1 MNNLLFLFLITTFFL
16 DIMIS
21 MVNVV
26 FSPKNT
32 QQLYWNLRALLIPY
46 FLFIIQYKSLH
57 GNFGIT
63 ILQGKK
69 TSSLVKYDVTLN
81 ASFKPFYNQL
91 TKTSAKHHFAPQR
104 KQYRSYCT
112 GVYYFK
118 YYERL
123 EMYLYSCFPH
133 E

>member
-21 MVNVV
+21 MVNVA

-63 ILQGKK
+63 ILQGKM
-69 TSSLVKYDVTLN
+69 TN
-81 ASFKPFYNQL
+81 
-91 TKTSAKHHFAPQR
+91 
-104 KQYRSYCT
+104 
-112 GVYYFK
+112 
-118 YYERL
+118 
-123 EMYLYSCFPH
+123 
-133 E
+133 

>member
-21 MVNVV
+21 MLNVV

-46 FLFIIQYKSLH
+46 FLFIIQYRSLH

-63 ILQGKK
+63 ILQDKM
-69 TSSLVKYDVTLN
+69 TN
-81 ASFKPFYNQL
+81 
-91 TKTSAKHHFAPQR
+91 
-104 KQYRSYCT
+104 
-112 GVYYFK
+112 
-118 YYERL
+118 
-123 EMYLYSCFPH
+123 
-133 E
+133 

>member
-21 MVNVV
+21 MLNVV

-63 ILQGKK
+63 ILQGKM
-69 TSSLVKYDVTLN
+69 TN
-81 ASFKPFYNQL
+81 
-91 TKTSAKHHFAPQR
+91 
-104 KQYRSYCT
+104 
-112 GVYYFK
+112 
-118 YYERL
+118 
-123 EMYLYSCFPH
+123 
-133 E
+133 

>member
-46 FLFIIQYKSLH
+46 FLFIIQYRSHH

-63 ILQGKK
+63 ILQGKM
-69 TSSLVKYDVTLN
+69 TN
-81 ASFKPFYNQL
+81 
-91 TKTSAKHHFAPQR
+91 
-104 KQYRSYCT
+104 
-112 GVYYFK
+112 
-118 YYERL
+118 
-123 EMYLYSCFPH
+123 
-133 E
+133 

>member
-63 ILQGKK
+63 ILQGKM
-69 TSSLVKYDVTLN
+69 TN
-81 ASFKPFYNQL
+81 
-91 TKTSAKHHFAPQR
+91 
-104 KQYRSYCT
+104 
-112 GVYYFK
+112 
-118 YYERL
+118 
-123 EMYLYSCFPH
+123 
-133 E
+133 

>member
-1 MNNLLFLFLITTFFL
+1 MQIYSLKYKTHSYEQSIIFVLNYNFFFL

-63 ILQGKK
+63 ILQGKM
-69 TSSLVKYDVTLN
+69 TN
-81 ASFKPFYNQL
+81 
-91 TKTSAKHHFAPQR
+91 
-104 KQYRSYCT
+104 
-112 GVYYFK
+112 
-118 YYERL
+118 
-123 EMYLYSCFPH
+123 
-133 E
+133 

>member
-26 FSPKNT
+26 FSPKNI

-57 GNFGIT
+57 GNFGSNIF
-63 ILQGKK
+63 ILQGKM
-69 TSSLVKYDVTLN
+69 TN
-81 ASFKPFYNQL
+81 
-91 TKTSAKHHFAPQR
+91 
-104 KQYRSYCT
+104 
-112 GVYYFK
+112 
-118 YYERL
+118 
-123 EMYLYSCFPH
+123 
-133 E
+133 